1 MARIRIT
8 TYQNSL
14 VASLLSLVGTCF
26 WIFSGFCLIL
36 MVQAIFSGEFEWEML
51 LMLPLGVLLFAAGV
65 GVNVLANSIS
75 ERKAFRAWIR
85 KIRQAGLEPYI
96 ASSAEYALDVY
107 TKNPTEMTVQYIQAL
122 NPTAVAHIRAYQAA
136 CKAAQNEARKQR
148 ELESQSWTCSA
159 CGHKNAPNA
168 LYCEKCSNVK

>member
-51 LMLPLGVLLFAAGV
+51 LMLSLGVLLFAAGV
-65 GVNVLANSIS
+65 GVQVLARTIS
-75 ERKAFRAWIR
+75 ERNAFRYWVG

-96 ASSAEYALDVY
+96 ASSIDVALEVY
-107 TKNPTEMTVQYIQAL
+107 QKNRTEMTVQYIQSL
-122 NPTAVAHIRAYQAA
+122 NPGAVPHIRAFEQA
-136 CKAAQNEARKQR
+136 CKAAVEEDIRQR
-148 ELESQSWTCSA
+148 ELESQRWTCSN

-168 LYCEKCSNVK
+168 LYCEKCSNVR